1 MWSRS
6 ASTSGIGRE
15 RLVVA
20 EERAP
25 AQPGRQMGGDAE
37 EHPRQRRRGEAGAED
52 AELRLLELVAA
63 EGERRNQE

>member
-1 MWSRS
+1 
-6 ASTSGIGRE
+6 
-15 RLVVA
+15 
-20 EERAP
+20 
-25 AQPGRQMGGDAE
+25 MGGDAE